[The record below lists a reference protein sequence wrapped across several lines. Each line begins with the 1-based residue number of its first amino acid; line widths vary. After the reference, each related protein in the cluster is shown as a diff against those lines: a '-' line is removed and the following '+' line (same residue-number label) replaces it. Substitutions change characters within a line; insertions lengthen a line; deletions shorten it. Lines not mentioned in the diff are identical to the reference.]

1 MWITRFFVPGQCE
14 KRTDRLTVLFV
25 SRLIE
30 GKGLQYL
37 IPELPKMQERVQR
50 ETGRALQ
57 LVIVGDGPYRAA
69 LEELTARTGAQA
81 LVRFEGRKD
90 KEQIRRYYQTAD
102 LFVLPS
108 SPRGCQTLCWRRWR
122 AVWRSS

>member
-1 MWITRFFVPGQCE
+1 MDIIENGVDNSFFVPGQCE

-57 LVIVGDGPYRAA
+57 LVIVGDGP
-69 LEELTARTGAQA
+69 TA
-81 LVRFEGRKD
+81 
-90 KEQIRRYYQTAD
+90 
-102 LFVLPS
+102 
-108 SPRGCQTLCWRRWR
+108 PRS
-122 AVWRSS
+122 RS